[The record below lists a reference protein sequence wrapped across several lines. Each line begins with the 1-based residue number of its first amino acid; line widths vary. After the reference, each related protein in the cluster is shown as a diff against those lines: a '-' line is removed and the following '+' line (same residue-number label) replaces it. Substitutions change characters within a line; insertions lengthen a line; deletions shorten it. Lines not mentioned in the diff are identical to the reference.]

1 MSFITKLFHSVIV
14 MLISMNTLA
23 EVSTIGKVYPIQ
35 EQDAL
40 EEIEQR
46 AKNVNWSEVSKKKQS
61 SWEAERS
68 LKLPLAQENTSR
80 QYFPYYQVEFD
91 VTDAKGKIIYPK
103 GFKYNPLDHV
113 TLPSRIVVINEGH
126 ATWFKN
132 HLKVNDMVI
141 ISSGNRVE
149 TSKVLGVPVFI
160 LDKKT
165 KDRLSINYVPTII
178 EQKINYLIISE
189 FKVEEEFP
197 SE

>member
-1 MSFITKLFHSVIV
+1 MSSF
-14 MLISMNTLA
+14 A
-23 EVSTIGKVYPIQ
+23 DVSTIGKVYPIQ

-46 AKNVNWSEVSKKKQS
+46 AKTVDWAEVSKKKQS

-68 LKLPLAQENTSR
+68 LKLPLAQENSSR
-80 QYFPYYQVEFD
+80 QHFPYYQVEFD
-91 VTDAKGKIIYPK
+91 VTDAKGKTIYPK

-126 ATWFKN
+126 ATWIKDR
-132 HLKVNDMVI
+132 LKINDMVI
-141 ISSGNRVE
+141 ISSGNRIE
-149 TSKVLGVPVFI
+149 TSKMLEVPVFI

-165 KDRLSINYVPTII
+165 KDRLSIKHVPTII

-189 FKVEEEFP
+189 FKVDEEYPNE
-197 SE
+197 